1 MALLEKLRVFLD
13 QNHAEY
19 THTVHP
25 LAYTAR
31 EVAWAEHLPAR
42 EVAKTVVIFADEA
55 FRMLVMPATKVV
67 DFQEI
72 RLALG
77 FPHARLATEQEL
89 GARFPD
95 CELGAMPP
103 FGNLYGIP
111 VLLDSGL
118 AAEEVIAFNAG
129 THRDVVHMRTA
140 QFRELVKPAVVTFAR
155 EAALRHG
162 W

>member
-1 MALLEKLRVFLD
+1 MALLERLRVFLE

-31 EVAWAEHLPAR
+31 EVASVEHLPAR
-42 EVAKTVVIFADEA
+42 EVAKTVVLFGDQGFHMA
-55 FRMLVMPATKVV
+55 VVPAARLV
-67 DFQEI
+67 DFQEV

-77 FPHARLATEQEL
+77 FTHARLATEEEI
-89 GARFPD
+89 GRIFPD

-103 FGNLYGIP
+103 FGNLYDVPVYLDRALAGEP
-111 VLLDSGL
+111 VL
-118 AAEEVIAFNAG
+118 AFNAG
-129 THRDVVHMRTA
+129 THRDVVHMRTED
-140 QFRELVKPAVVTFAR
+140 FRRLVNPSIVSLAR
-155 EAALRHG
+155 EAVARHG

>member
-1 MALLEKLRVFLD
+1 MAFLERLRVFLD

-31 EVAWAEHLPAR
+31 EVASAEHLPAR
-42 EVAKTVVIFADEA
+42 EVAKVVVLFADQGHHMA
-55 FRMLVMPATKVV
+55 VVPAARLV
-67 DFQEI
+67 DFQEV

-77 FPHARLATEQEL
+77 FTHARLATEEEIGRL
-89 GARFPD
+89 FPD

-103 FGNLYGIP
+103 FGNLYNVP
-111 VLLDSGL
+111 VYLDSAL
-118 AAEEVIAFNAG
+118 AGEPVIAFNAG
-129 THRDVVHMRTA
+129 THRDVVHMRTED
-140 QFRELVKPAVVTFAR
+140 FRRLVNPSIVALAR
-155 EAALRHG
+155 EAVARHG